1 MNGPVL
7 GMLPNTP
14 QSTAYTTNQDTPGPI
29 VGGFVYQSLGWRWN
43 NWLVLILAGVFGLL
57 GLTHPET
64 YAPVLLRR
72 RAEKL
77 RRETG
82 DERYMSRFCYKDGE
96 GDVLELVVLN
106 LKRPVIMLFTEPMWY
121 IPPYPSRLA
130 LVNISV

>member
-1 MNGPVL
+1 
-7 GMLPNTP
+7 
-14 QSTAYTTNQDTPGPI
+14 
-29 VGGFVYQSLGWRWN
+29 
-43 NWLVLILAGVFGLL
+43 LAGVFGLL